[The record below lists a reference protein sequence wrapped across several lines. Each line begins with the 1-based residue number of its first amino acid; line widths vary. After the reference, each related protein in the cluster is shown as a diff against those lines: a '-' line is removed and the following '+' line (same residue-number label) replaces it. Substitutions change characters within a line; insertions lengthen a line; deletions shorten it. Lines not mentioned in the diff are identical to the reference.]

1 MKKISLL
8 CLALF
13 IFVSGEAA
21 QKDANATV
29 SAPKILPAGEKTQ
42 TEPKNLAPAKSAANA
57 TEAPQHIGPLNSIAA
72 KGSGEAEN
80 LNGEKKSDNA
90 ANPGI
95 VKKSSNSTAAKIS
108 TASPRAKNEGNST
121 QTTIDL
127 AAKQG
132 ADTNISRP
140 DRSEKKPGTGRS
152 NPSTA
157 KPSADTDKLSP
168 SAAKQ
173 DENAGVASPNK
184 SEKKP
189 SIAESGSRSSATK
202 TGANENASGLNA
214 AKSGIAGEE
223 PSSNTLKVD
232 INAAKAADT
241 DTNASQHPLAPRP
254 TAPRSDA
261 PQPPIKASQPTP
273 AASKTPTSSQQP
285 AASQSKTPQT
295 ATQAPSAAPQSVPDE
310 IQLPPEIPPA
320 EPKILSAAPEVPPPP
335 LKNFTSRSFS
345 LPSDALAIEQITVRY
360 TGSDGVSREKII
372 DVNRSINWQDDFV
385 ISASAKPTLQRAL
398 DVSVTSNDPNLK
410 NQSPLST
417 SSASFAPRLE
427 LPLETLKFDDGLKFV
442 IHQNNVQIIT
452 ADDFKSS
459 DANASGALE
468 MELWRQEIPL
478 SGASFAVNIG
488 GFSDI
493 NVTKE
498 DGYYR
503 IGVRSREGNLSIR
516 RKDGGYLIYKN

>member
-13 IFVSGEAA
+13 VFASGEAS

-57 TEAPQHIGPLNSIAA
+57 TEAPQHIGPLNSVAA
-72 KGSGEAEN
+72 KGSGEAAN
-80 LNGEKKSDNA
+80 LNEEKKSGNA

-108 TASPRAKNEGNST
+108 TASSRAKNEGNST
-121 QTTIDL
+121 QTSIDV

-140 DRSEKKPGTGRS
+140 NKSEKKPATGRS
-152 NPSTA
+152 NPSAA

-168 SAAKQ
+168 SAVKQ
-173 DENAGVASPNK
+173 DENTGVASPNK
-184 SEKKP
+184 SDKKP
-189 SIAESGSRSSATK
+189 SITESKSHSSATK
-202 TGANENASGLNA
+202 TGANENGSDLNA
-214 AKSGIAGEE
+214 AKSGVVGEG
-223 PSSNTLKVD
+223 PSSNTLKTD
-232 INAAKAADT
+232 INAVKAADT
-241 DTNASQHPLAPRP
+241 DTNASQQPSAPRP

-261 PQPPIKASQPTP
+261 PQPPIKASQP
-273 AASKTPTSSQQP
+273 A
-285 AASQSKTPQT
+285 
-295 ATQAPSAAPQSVPDE
+295 QSVLDE
-310 IQLPPEIPPA
+310 MQLPPEIPPA
-320 EPKILSAAPEVPPPP
+320 EPKILPAAPEVPPPP
-335 LKNFTSRSFS
+335 LKNFTSKSFS

-372 DVNRSINWQDDFV
+372 DVNRSINWQDDFI

-417 SSASFAPRLE
+417 SSTSFAPRLE
-427 LPLETLKFDDGLKFV
+427 LPLEMLKFDDGLKFV

>member
-13 IFVSGEAA
+13 VFASGEAS

-72 KGSGEAEN
+72 KGSGEAAN
-80 LNGEKKSDNA
+80 LNEEKKSGNA
-90 ANPGI
+90 TNSGI
-95 VKKSSNSTAAKIS
+95 IKKSSNSTAAKIS

-121 QTTIDL
+121 RRSIDL

-140 DRSEKKPGTGRS
+140 NKNEKKPGTGRS
-152 NPSTA
+152 NPSAA

-202 TGANENASGLNA
+202 TGANENGSG
-214 AKSGIAGEE
+214 
-223 PSSNTLKVD
+223 V
-232 INAAKAADT
+232 NAAKAADADKNT
-241 DTNASQHPLAPRP
+241 SQQPS
-254 TAPRSDA
+254 APRSDA
-261 PQPPIKASQPTP
+261 PQPPIKASQSAP

-285 AASQSKTPQT
+285 ATSQPKTPQT
-295 ATQAPSAAPQSVPDE
+295 ATQAPSTAPQSVLDE
-310 IQLPPEIPPA
+310 MHLPPEIPPA
-320 EPKILSAAPEVPPPP
+320 EPKILPAAPEVPPPP
-335 LKNFTSRSFS
+335 LKNFTSKSFS

-372 DVNRSINWQDDFV
+372 DVNRSINWQDDFI

-417 SSASFAPRLE
+417 SSTSFAPRLE

>member
-13 IFVSGEAA
+13 VFASGEAS

-29 SAPKILPAGEKTQ
+29 SAPKILPACEKTQ
-42 TEPKNLAPAKSAANA
+42 TEPKNLAPAKGAADA
-57 TEAPQHIGPLNSIAA
+57 TEAPQHIGPLNSVAA
-72 KGSGEAEN
+72 KGSGEAAN
-80 LNGEKKSDNA
+80 LNEEKKSGNA

-121 QTTIDL
+121 QTTVGVV
-127 AAKQG
+127 AKQG

-140 DRSEKKPGTGRS
+140 NKSEKKSGTGRS
-152 NPSTA
+152 NPSAA

-173 DENAGVASPNK
+173 DENAGIASPNK
-184 SEKKP
+184 SDKKP

-202 TGANENASGLNA
+202 TGANENGSGLPA
-214 AKSGIAGEE
+214 AKSGVAGEGL
-223 PSSNTLKVD
+223 SSNTLKTD

-241 DTNASQHPLAPRP
+241 DTNTSQQP

-261 PQPPIKASQPTP
+261 PQPPIKASQPAP

-285 AASQSKTPQT
+285 ATSQPKTPQT
-295 ATQAPSAAPQSVPDE
+295 ATQAPSTAPQSVPDE

-320 EPKILSAAPEVPPPP
+320 EPKISPAAPEVPPPP

-442 IHQNNVQIIT
+442 IRKDSVQLIT

-468 MELWRQEIPL
+468 AEFWRQEIPL

-516 RKDGGYLIYKN
+516 RKDGGYLIYKNSN